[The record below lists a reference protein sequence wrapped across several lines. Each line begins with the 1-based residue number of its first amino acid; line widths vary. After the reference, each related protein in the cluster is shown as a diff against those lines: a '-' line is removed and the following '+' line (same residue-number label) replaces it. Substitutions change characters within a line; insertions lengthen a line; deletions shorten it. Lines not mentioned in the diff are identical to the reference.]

1 MHDLTSDPNA
11 WDAVAATYDRSA
23 RPRLTEFSKQALRLA
38 ALTGDDEVLDVAC
51 GPGTTTEL
59 AAAIA
64 RRVQSLDFSPKMIE
78 QLRQNCADLSNVRA
92 CVGDGQELPFPDQ
105 SFTAAFSMFGLMFF
119 PDPQAGLQELHRV
132 LKPGGRALISSWVPM
147 QDSPMMRPLGAAL
160 RRVLPDALKTA
171 PRFAFQSAEEL
182 SRGLHAGGFSEV
194 RVHPFS
200 PSFPVPSAEHFWADT
215 RETIFMT
222 RMRAT
227 MGHEWAAFEAKI
239 LTELRIELK
248 GVQSLQMPAFIG
260 IGTKP
265 AL

>member
-1 MHDLTSDPNA
+1 MHDLTTDPTA

-23 RPRLTEFSKQALRLA
+23 RPRLTEFSKEALRWA

-59 AAAIA
+59 AAAVA

-78 QLRQNCADLSNVRA
+78 QLRKNCATQGNVTA

-119 PDPQAGLQELHRV
+119 PNPHAGLQELHRV

-147 QDSPMMRPLGAAL
+147 QDSPMMQPLGAAL
-160 RRVLPDALKTA
+160 GRVLPEALRTP

-182 SRGLHAGGFSEV
+182 ADGLRAGGFSEV
-194 RVHPFS
+194 SVRTFS
-200 PSFPVPSAEHFWADT
+200 PIFPLPSAEHFWAES

-222 RMRAT
+222 RMRST
-227 MGHEWAAFEAKI
+227 LGHEWAAFETKI
-239 LTELRIELK
+239 LGELRIELK
-248 GVQSLQMPAFIG
+248 GVKSLQMPGLIG
-260 IGTKP
+260 LGRK
-265 AL
+265 LKE